1 MKVKD
6 LVQMV
11 TTNYDAEDEVIVLI
25 YSKDTFDYPEE
36 DEMTLTDEGWLK
48 MVEEM
53 ESSGALTHTTNI
65 FQMSLARCPAS
76 MPNWCL
82 TNRNKSLDL
91 HHQPTK
97 GKLCKTV
104 TPSS

>member
-25 YSKDTFDYPEE
+25 YSKDTFDYPED
-36 DEMTLTDEGWLK
+36 DEMVLTDEGWLK

-53 ESSGALTHTTNI
+53 ESSGGLDPHDQHLSNVLSE
-65 FQMSLARCPAS
+65 MSSEYAELVIDKQ
-76 MPNWCL
+76 N
-82 TNRNKSLDL
+82 
-91 HHQPTK
+91 
-97 GKLCKTV
+97 
-104 TPSS
+104 